1 MVVVLGFVRIVPA
14 ELWTFALIYRML
26 FPGGFC
32 SSAPGPPAW
41 ANFRVYGYTGCVRST
56 CMCICICTENSIRPF
71 AGRICCPIF
80 LTQKPGPTLPQ
91 RTLHPLSLGIC
102 FLGRMQIHGV
112 LTSAAV
118 SQLIHHFLGSTRAL
132 GQPSLQLSRNDRHM
146 YIDTYIDGEYY
157 IYLSIYI
164 SRL

>member
-14 ELWTFALIYRML
+14 ELWTLALIYRML

-71 AGRICCPIF
+71 AGRIADSHSDLLPYFPDPETRSNTATADPPPPQFGDLLFGTHADTWGLNFGCSISIDTSLSRLDSCP
-80 LTQKPGPTLPQ
+80 
-91 RTLHPLSLGIC
+91 
-102 FLGRMQIHGV
+102 
-112 LTSAAV
+112 
-118 SQLIHHFLGSTRAL
+118 GSTFFAAF
-132 GQPSLQLSRNDRHM
+132 
-146 YIDTYIDGEYY
+146 EK
-157 IYLSIYI
+157 
-164 SRL
+164 